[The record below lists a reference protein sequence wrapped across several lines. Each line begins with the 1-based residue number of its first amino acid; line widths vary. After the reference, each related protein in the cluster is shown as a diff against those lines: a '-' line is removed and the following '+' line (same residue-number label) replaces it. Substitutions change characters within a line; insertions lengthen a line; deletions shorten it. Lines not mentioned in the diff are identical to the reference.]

1 MSKAWT
7 NKSFQSTQGSRPKK
21 LVLPKIRA
29 IAKLKENATETH
41 WKEKLIPDLETSLK
55 R

>member
-41 WKEKLIPDLETSLK
+41 WKEKLSPDLETSLK